1 MRIHADPDPK
11 HCLKVIIE
19 QALPAPAAVHADA
32 GGLLADPQNTQGS
45 QRNQSQSSNPELK

>member
-45 QRNQSQSSNPELK
+45 QRNQSQVSSKPG